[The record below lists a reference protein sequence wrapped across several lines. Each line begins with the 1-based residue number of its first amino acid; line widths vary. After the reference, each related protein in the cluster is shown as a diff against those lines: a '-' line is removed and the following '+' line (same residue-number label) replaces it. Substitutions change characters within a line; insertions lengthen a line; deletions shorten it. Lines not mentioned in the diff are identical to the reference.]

1 MQNLSQ
7 SLAQSR
13 QRFIQRQKAEIA
25 RELNR
30 VLHDLLTLSQA
41 QERTAQRANEA
52 GSRDDTAPL
61 ALDQARAMTGASR
74 MAQRLMDASQ
84 KTFFMPPS
92 AQAALGHALN
102 KMEGAAEQLN
112 AGNANQASQ
121 LAREAM
127 GEINR
132 AAMMVQNA
140 LGQLASSESGT
151 GFEEMMA
158 KMAQLAQQQGA
169 LNAQTENLFGQ
180 QGGQPSWQKLAAQ
193 QRAIQEALNALRGE
207 LARQQREML
216 GDLGKIASDMR
227 ETSRELLQR
236 RVAPQTLMRQ
246 RQILSRLLDAQ
257 QAMRSRGK
265 SKKRQARTGENLTY
279 RGPGSLPADLGEADN
294 PLRHLMRDALKE
306 GYSPEY
312 QALIRRYFENLIEDA
327 KKTTDN

>member
-1 MQNLSQ
+1 M
-7 SLAQSR
+7 
-13 QRFIQRQKAEIA
+13 
-25 RELNR
+25 
-30 VLHDLLTLSQA
+30 HDLLTLSQA

-52 GSRDDTAPL
+52 GNRDDTAPL
-61 ALDQARAMTGASR
+61 ALDQARVITGTSR

-84 KTFFMPPS
+84 KTFFMPPR
-92 AQAALGHALN
+92 AQASLGHALN

-112 AGNANQASQ
+112 AGNANQAAQ

-132 AAMMVQNA
+132 TAMMVQNA

-158 KMAQLAQQQGA
+158 KMAQLAQQQGS
-169 LNAQTENLFGQ
+169 LNAQTENLFG

-193 QRAIQEALNALRGE
+193 QRALRDALNALRGE
-207 LARQQREML
+207 MARQQREML
-216 GDLGKIASDMR
+216 GDLGKIASDMQETAR
-227 ETSRELLQR
+227 EMLQR

-265 SKKRQARTGENLTY
+265 SKKRQARTGVNLTY

-294 PLRHLMRDALKE
+294 PLRHMMRDALKE
-306 GYSPEY
+306 GYSSEY

-327 KKTTDN
+327 KKTTDK